1 MINSGDL
8 LHMAHFCCVGAAA
21 TSAVDAVYCKL
32 DPNPD
37 APPADVPLLAVARL
51 SWASAL
57 LGDIDAASA
66 LAKRVCMGKHA
77 RARAWAGLTLAH
89 LSLQPALPAD
99 SHGGATRMTRA
110 DVTRLCALLEELE
123 QCIQDFLGAG
133 DVHGLHACC
142 KCAFAPLT
150 FAAPCFEVGPC
161 VLSSPARCAAQVAEV
176 DSPAVCGPQSGSR
189 CSGW

>member
-1 MINSGDL
+1 MCTCAIILLQTEEFQAKLINLGYFLHQALWSG
-8 LHMAHFCCVGAAA
+8 VGAAA
-21 TSAVDAVYCKL
+21 TSAVDAVYHKL

-57 LGDIDAASA
+57 LGHADAASA

-89 LSLQPALPAD
+89 VSLQSALPSD
-99 SHGGATRMTRA
+99 SHGGATRMTMA
-110 DVTRLCALLEELE
+110 DVSRLRAVLEELE
-123 QCIQDFLGAG
+123 QCIQEFLGVK

-142 KCAFAPLT
+142 KCAFSPLT
-150 FAAPCFEVGPC
+150 FT
-161 VLSSPARCAAQVAEV
+161 AQ
-176 DSPAVCGPQSGSR
+176 C
-189 CSGW
+189 